1 MEEVAINPTIEL
13 LEVTQDWERDSWR
26 AQPNLVHEDPG
37 EKSSDPIG
45 ACPGLACEG
54 PGVSGGV
61 VGRRWP
67 AAGLGA
73 LSVAVPAWD
82 LLKEAPL
89 SSLKKERK

>member
-1 MEEVAINPTIEL
+1 MNPTIEL
-13 LEVTQDWERDSWR
+13 PELTQDWERDSWR

-45 ACPGLACEG
+45 ACPGLACG
-54 PGVSGGV
+54 CPGVSSGG

-73 LSVAVPAWD
+73 LSAAVHAGD
-82 LLKEAPL
+82 LLRESPL
-89 SSLKKERK
+89 SSLK